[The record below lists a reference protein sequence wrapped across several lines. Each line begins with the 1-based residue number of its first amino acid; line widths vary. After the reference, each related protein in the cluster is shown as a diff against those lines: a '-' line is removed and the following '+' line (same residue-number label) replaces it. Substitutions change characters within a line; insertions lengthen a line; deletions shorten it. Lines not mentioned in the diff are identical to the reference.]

1 MKLVTEIKGH
11 NKMSNK
17 NKKTKLPRKTVL
29 TAINEGIVSK
39 EWFEEGL
46 KAGLI
51 TQTSR
56 TTEHTVVRDS
66 KGNACKPRIMMTIVG
81 KTGISK
87 KSEWGPELTYAHDKM
102 IKSFNQLG
110 ETHSH
115 TITYK

>member
-1 MKLVTEIKGH
+1 
-11 NKMSNK
+11 
-17 NKKTKLPRKTVL
+17 
-29 TAINEGIVSK
+29 
-39 EWFEEGL
+39 
-46 KAGLI
+46 
-51 TQTSR
+51 
-56 TTEHTVVRDS
+56 
-66 KGNACKPRIMMTIVG
+66 MMTIVG